1 MSVSNTLRLL
11 KLPEKV
17 KTALLQ
23 GSISEGHA
31 RAILALSST
40 QAQLAVLEMIERN
53 GLSVRQTEE
62 LVRKYGGVEAKAPTA
77 GKGLSPEMAAIEDRM
92 RAVLGTKVSLHPG
105 QKGGSITIHY
115 FSDEELNR
123 LIDQILKG

>member
-1 MSVSNTLRLL
+1 VSVSNTLRLL

-31 RAILALSST
+31 RAILALSTT

-53 GLSVRQTEE
+53 SLNVRQTEE
-62 LVRKYGGVEAKAPTA
+62 LVRKYGGVQDKAPAA

-92 RAVLGTKVSLHPG
+92 RAVLGTKVNLHPG
-105 QKGGSITIHY
+105 EKGGSITIHY